1 MDLANKNILIVG
13 LGSSGIAAA
22 RFAKHKGA
30 VVTVTDIAPEGQLA
44 GHALE
49 ASAMGI
55 SLELGRHQAEFFER
69 ADLIVI
75 SPGVPHT
82 IGPILGACKKGIP
95 VIGEIE
101 FASRFIR
108 EPVIAISGTN
118 GKTTTTTLLGKM
130 LETSGFKVFVGGN
143 IGNPLIGYVDQ
154 GAGAQIVVAEISSF
168 QLDTIETFR
177 PKVSVLLNITE
188 DHMDRY
194 PDFEAYVRSK
204 LRIFENQQ
212 KDDTAVINASDPLIR
227 SAAKDI
233 KARQVPFYQYDSH
246 DDCSQECAVIDWSG
260 FQGAACIR
268 LRSKESPQRSLDLS
282 GFGLV
287 GRHNLENAAAAS
299 LAALAAGASLDAVQ
313 SALNDFKGIPHRL
326 ESVATVGGVRFF
338 DDSKATN
345 VDAVARALESFTHP
359 LVLIMGGRDKGGTF
373 SVLKELVHKH
383 VKTLIVMGEAR
394 EKIAAAL
401 SGACRQGAQIAANM
415 QDAVRL
421 AYQAAAPGDVVLLA
435 PGCAS
440 FDMYKSYAQ
449 RGEDFCAA
457 VRQLKES
464 ASSGLSTGGRQSQS
478 NEMTD
483 CNDFDA
489 KSKIHLS
496 CIMLGEINA
505 R

>member
-13 LGSSGIAAA
+13 LGASGIAAA

-30 VVTVTDIAPEGQLA
+30 VVTVTDIASKEELA
-44 GHALE
+44 GHARE
-49 ASAMGI
+49 AFAMGI
-55 SLELGRHQAEFFER
+55 SLELGRHSTESFER
-69 ADLIVI
+69 AELIVI

-82 IGPILGACKKGIP
+82 IGPILAARKKGIP

-108 EPVIAISGTN
+108 EPIVAISGTN

-130 LETSGFKVFVGGN
+130 LEASGFRVFVGGN

-212 KDDTAVINASDPLIR
+212 RDDTAVINGSDRLIR
-227 SAAKDI
+227 SAGKDI
-233 KARQVPFYQYDSH
+233 KAKQVPFYQH
-246 DDCSQECAVIDWSG
+246 GNHHVVNQDCASIHWNGS
-260 FQGAACIR
+260 QGAACIR
-268 LRSKESPQRSLDLS
+268 LRSKDNPERSLDLA

-287 GRHNLENAAAAS
+287 GSHNLENAAAAC

-313 SALNDFKGIPHRL
+313 SVLNNFQGISHRL
-326 ESVATVGGVRFF
+326 QPVATVGGVRFF

-373 SVLKELVHKH
+373 SALKELVHKH

-394 EKIAAAL
+394 GKIAAAL
-401 SGACRQGAQIAANM
+401 AGACRHGSQSAANM
-415 QDAVRL
+415 PDAVRL
-421 AYQAAAPGDVVLLA
+421 AYRAATPGDVVLLS

-449 RGEDFCAA
+449 RGDDFCSA
-457 VRQLKES
+457 VRQLGITHKKE
-464 ASSGLSTGGRQSQS
+464 
-478 NEMTD
+478 E
-483 CNDFDA
+483 
-489 KSKIHLS
+489 
-496 CIMLGEINA
+496 
-505 R
+505 